1 MSIIFLIFAV
11 CALFS
16 NGLAQTAAP
25 TKQEGKTTVL
35 PESTTIEEV
44 STTLG
49 DGTTSTELPE
59 PTAEISETTT
69 AAPETTT
76 AASAVPETTTAGKL
90 LEPDSI
96 VPLHHFV
103 HTRPNMSNV

>member
-1 MSIIFLIFAV
+1 MSNIFLIFAV

-49 DGTTSTELPE
+49 DGT
-59 PTAEISETTT
+59 SETTT

-76 AASAVPETTTAGKL
+76 AASAVPETTTAGKQ
-90 LEPDSI
+90 LEPDSF
-96 VPLHHFV
+96 VPLHHSV
-103 HTRPNMSNV
+103 HTTPNMSNV